1 MESYLLYTKY
11 HRDPWPYPKTA
22 GVGLALSGRPTD
34 PCVFIDILRGASCPL
49 VATRRVLADLEAGN
63 TRFTTV
69 TAAVHFDWVGDEL
82 AKIGVTMQIV
92 PPRANP
98 DITRYDDAALGLLKG
113 EPDGLEGFSDEE
125 KALIQSS
132 HRDTLASIARLP
144 HDAQA
149 YL

>member
-1 MESYLLYTKY
+1 MGSYSLHTKY
-11 HRDPWPYPKTA
+11 HLGPWPYSKDE

-69 TAAVHFDWVGDEL
+69 TSAVHFDWVGDEL

-113 EPDGLEGFSDEE
+113 EPDALDGFTDEE
-125 KALIQSS
+125 KKLIRRS
-132 HRDTLASIARLP
+132 HRDTLASILRLP
-144 HDAQA
+144 HDAEA

>member
-1 MESYLLYTKY
+1 MESYALYTKY
-11 HRDPWPYPKTA
+11 HRDPWPYPKNA

-98 DITRYDDAALGLLKG
+98 NITRYDDAALGLLKG
-113 EPDGLEGFSDEE
+113 EPDALEGFTDEE
-125 KALIQSS
+125 KALIQRS

>member
-1 MESYLLYTKY
+1 MENYQLCTKY
-11 HRDPWPYPKTA
+11 HRGPWPHSKDA

-34 PCVFIDILRGASCPL
+34 PHVFIDILIGASCPL
-49 VATRRVLADLEAGN
+49 VATRRILTDLEAGN

-69 TAAVHFDWVGDEL
+69 ASVVHFDWVGDEL

-92 PPRANP
+92 TPRPNP
-98 DITRYDDAALGLLKG
+98 NTTRYDDAVLGLLQG
-113 EPDGLEGFSDEE
+113 TPDALEGFADEE
-125 KALIQSS
+125 KALIKKS

-144 HDAQA
+144 HGAQA